1 MKRNFFG
8 YGKEKPK
15 ICWPD
20 NNQVAVSFV
29 VNIEEGA
36 ELSISSGDSEN
47 EYIYENNKTKISNHV
62 PDLCMESHFE
72 YGLRSGIWRI
82 FNLFDEYKIKATFSC
97 CSRALEKS
105 PWLINE
111 ILKRKHE
118 ISAHGIK
125 WISHAYLNKKE
136 EKEIIANC
144 YSTILKLSGQPPM
157 GWHTKS
163 STSPYTRELL
173 IDHGGFLY
181 DSNAYNDDLPY
192 VLEIKKNKIVIIP
205 YSFDTNDMK
214 FEGNSGFVNG
224 IDFFNYCRESL
235 DQLIS
240 ETSDGS
246 IRMMSIG
253 LHPRIIGRPGR
264 IGGLKSFLKYIK
276 KKQNIWIP
284 RRIEIAKFCLPKDI
298 FKLSD

>member
-1 MKRNFFG
+1 MQRNFTG

-15 ICWPD
+15 ISWPD
-20 NNQVAVSFV
+20 GNQVAVSIV

-47 EYIYENNKTKISNHV
+47 EHVYENNKTKVSNNV

-105 PWLINE
+105 PWLIKE
-111 ILKRKHE
+111 ILKRDHE
-118 ISAHGIK
+118 ISAHGVK
-125 WISHAYLNKKE
+125 WISHAYLKKQE
-136 EKEIIANC
+136 EKDIIDNC
-144 YSTILKLSGQPPM
+144 YSTILRLSGQPPM

-163 STSPYTRELL
+163 STSQNTRELL
-173 IDHGGFLY
+173 INHGGFIY

-192 VLEIKKNKIVIIP
+192 ILEINKKKIVIIP

-214 FEGNSGFVNG
+214 FESNSGFVQAV
-224 IDFFNYCRESL
+224 DFFNYCRESF
-235 DQLIS
+235 DQLLR
-240 ETSDGS
+240 ETNDGS
-246 IRMMSIG
+246 IKMMSVG

-264 IGGLKSFLKYIK
+264 IRGLESFLNYIITNK
-276 KKQNIWIP
+276 NAWITK
-284 RRIEIAKFCLPKDI
+284 RVEIANFCLKEKK
-298 FKLSD
+298 FQQS